1 MRFWTSTK
9 LSALNPRR
17 EHLFLIEMDLFNP
30 EGSASTSTVW
40 FAKSVTKPGLS
51 FVSDSEEDG
60 KLIGDTGF
68 KYQVIDGVE
77 AFSDIEISLIDPGV
91 VYATESGAELSAT
104 EILVRAMSD
113 LLSDTKG
120 FISVQKSSEAIKS
133 ITIRQLKN
141 DVATAKEALAAT
153 TATADAAGNL
163 ATAAVGA
170 STGAP
175 GGLSGLIANFPAAV
189 GAGTSVRKLLE
200 RASTLVEAESWSI
213 HSPYFKKIDFGSLD
227 YSSENLV
234 AITITLG
241 YTGYSVTFD
250 GSSSDSRNYEI
261 GVKSLAEASD
271 EGKEIQRA
279 LDDGAADYI

>member
-17 EHLFLIEMDLFNP
+17 EHLFLIEMDLF
-30 EGSASTSTVW
+30 GTRGGASTSTVW

-91 VYATESGAELSAT
+91 VYATESGVEYSAT
-104 EILVRAMSD
+104 EILVEAMAG
-113 LLSDTKG
+113 LLGRTKG
-120 FISVQKSSEAIKS
+120 FISVQNSSAAIKS

-153 TATADAAGNL
+153 TFTGPTKTATGDRDR
-163 ATAAVGA
+163 T
-170 STGAP
+170 
-175 GGLSGLIANFPAAV
+175 GLSGLIADFSADL
-189 GAGTSVRKLLE
+189 GTDATGLLK
-200 RASTLVEAESWSI
+200 RASKLVEAESWSI
-213 HSPYFKKIDFGSLD
+213 YSPYVKKIDFGSLD

-234 AITITLG
+234 AISITLG

-279 LDDGAADYI
+279 LDEGAATYI